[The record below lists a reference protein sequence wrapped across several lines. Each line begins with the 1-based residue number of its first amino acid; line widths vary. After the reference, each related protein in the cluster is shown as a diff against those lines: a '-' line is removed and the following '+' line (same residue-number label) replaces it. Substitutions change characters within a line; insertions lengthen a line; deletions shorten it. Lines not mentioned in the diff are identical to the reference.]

1 MPTEMTSTE
10 ALAFAHAYDA
20 INRALSFPDD
30 VRERAENALIGFRR
44 LGMQSHGMYP
54 GVSRDISHDVKA
66 LLARARM
73 RVDNAQRL
81 LDERMQRSREV
92 KTALRKAGDIR
103 ELLDVIHCA
112 ALKSYW
118 IDIADPTLPPFEAF
132 RGIEDVR
139 DYLHDHPHLA
149 ALTRALYGFS
159 AKLIRGVSA
168 AQRDAIGWFAYET
181 CRLTPSGKSNG
192 KFIADLIG
200 PALGARWL
208 THEDVRKL
216 LDVYRRKH
224 GV

>member
-1 MPTEMTSTE
+1 MTSSE
-10 ALAFAHAYDA
+10 ALAFHEAYVTVD
-20 INRALSFPDD
+20 RALSFDD
-30 VRERAENALIGFRR
+30 ETRERANNALLGFKR
-44 LGMQSHGMYP
+44 LGMQSHGAYP
-54 GVSRDISHDVKA
+54 GVSRDISHDIKA

-92 KTALRKAGDIR
+92 KRALRKADDIR
-103 ELLDVIHCA
+103 GLLDVIHRA
-112 ALKSYW
+112 ALRGYW

-139 DYLHDHPHLA
+139 DYLLDHPHLA
-149 ALTRALYGFS
+149 ELTRALYGFS
-159 AKLIRGVSA
+159 AKLIRGVGA
-168 AQRDAIGWFAYET
+168 TQNDAIGWFAYET

-200 PALGARWL
+200 PVVGAPWL

-216 LDVYRRKH
+216 LEVYRRKH